1 MGIPLIGI
9 DLESSE
15 AATQVCSWEKMFWEY
30 AANFQE
36 NTRAEKWFHI
46 IEITLRHGCSPVN
59 LLHIFATFCYE
70 HLWTTASEKRFEVD
84 FIVGVSLIKE
94 LSVNYFRK
102 NVHLKCLKGF

>member
-1 MGIPLIGI
+1 MQQIYRSTPMTECDFNKVALQHYWNHT
-9 DLESSE
+9 SAWVFSCKF
-15 AATQVCSWEKMFWEY
+15 AAY
-30 AANFQE
+30 
-36 NTRAEKWFHI
+36 FH
-46 IEITLRHGCSPVN
+46 N
-59 LLHIFATFCYE
+59 TFCYE